1 MLLEVVDKAMEGEA
15 NAKGLEVALKAIAKL
30 GEAIEDTS
38 LNARD
43 EDIKNKLPAEVLRV
57 VKRNAARRVAAR
69 AGKVS
74 KGDGKEVDHKQPLSR
89 GGGNG
94 KGNLRV
100 TSRSANR
107 RKGTRSS

>member
-1 MLLEVVDKAMEGEA
+1 MTRVRNYRREYDMYH
-15 NAKGLEVALKAIAKL
+15 
-30 GEAIEDTS
+30 
-38 LNARD
+38 ARA
-43 EDIKNKLPAEVLRV
+43 EQKKNRA
-57 VKRNAARRVAAR
+57 KRNAARRAAAR

-74 KGDGKEVDHKQPLSR
+74 KGDGKEVDHKRPLSR